1 VSKPTR
7 DTTTATP
14 GGLPGPDADLS
25 QVLERFEHAG
35 HRDPAAAWNAFTG
48 TWNWAALL
56 DTAPAPVDGD
66 SLPVV
71 RSVAGGFLLSGRWR
85 RPMGGRSE
93 WLALPPGADRRRF
106 RERSAK
112 SDRNLFVVP
121 VRALPRALP
130 GTEGTH
136 GSVAFELTDMYVGR
150 GLATHTAGT
159 ALRAGEAD
167 FLRVAVTAMALG
179 AARSLTDVVAAL
191 VPAATADACP
201 EAGVTADAA
210 AELAAVLY
218 DERTALA
225 AAVRGIPAAGHTRAS
240 AVAEPAAT
248 LLAQVGTRVRHVVV
262 AAYEQTLPL
271 TGWDGVRHADRVARL
286 VEDAAP
292 VLQCMRFA
300 TERMP
305 PVGHLVEGPTQ

>member
-1 VSKPTR
+1 VSEPTR
-7 DTTTATP
+7 YTTTATP

-48 TWNWAALL
+48 TWNWAGLL
-56 DTAPAPVDGD
+56 HTAPVLADGD
-66 SLPVV
+66 PRPAV

-85 RPMGGRSE
+85 RPTGGRPE
-93 WLALPPGADRRRF
+93 WLALPLGADRRQW
-106 RERSAK
+106 RERSAEG
-112 SDRNLFVVP
+112 DRNLFVVP
-121 VRALPRALP
+121 VKALPRALP
-130 GTEGTH
+130 GPAGTYE
-136 GSVAFELTDMYVGR
+136 SEAFELTDMYVR
-150 GLATHTAGT
+150 TGLATHTAGT
-159 ALRAGEAD
+159 ALRAGDAG

-179 AARSLTDVVAAL
+179 AARRLTDVVAAL
-191 VPAATADACP
+191 AAATADACP
-201 EAGVTADAA
+201 EAMATADVA

-225 AAVRGIPAAGHTRAS
+225 AAVRGIPAAGHARAS

-271 TGWDGVRHADRVARL
+271 TGGDGARQADRAVGL

-305 PVGHLVEGPTQ
+305 PVGDLVEGPTP